1 MADHCRLFALSDPKE
16 PTFQVQCNHECKD
29 SCDRCDQVVSTLSKI
44 DAAALIAQK
53 GNLLPGVYE
62 EVSFSVRQAKTNML
76 AWKAHILHSINQDAS
91 RIDILEFLDESSV
104 LVVQDWAMKYLP
116 RNTAKVKLI
125 GSVNVVFLG
134 ISV

>member
-1 MADHCRLFALSDPKE
+1 MADHCRLFDLSDPKE
-16 PTFQVQCNHECKD
+16 PTFQVQWNHECKD

-44 DAAALIAQK
+44 DAALIAQK

-62 EVSFSVRQAKTNML
+62 EVSFSIRQAKTNML
-76 AWKAHILHSINQDAS
+76 AWKVHILHSINQDAS

-125 GSVNVVFLG
+125 GSINVEFLG

>member
-1 MADHCRLFALSDPKE
+1 MADHCRLFGLSDPKE
-16 PTFQVQCNHECKD
+16 PTFQVQWNHECKD

-44 DAAALIAQK
+44 DAVLIAQK

-62 EVSFSVRQAKTNML
+62 EVSFSIRQAKTNML
-76 AWKAHILHSINQDAS
+76 AWKVHILHSINQDAS

-125 GSVNVVFLG
+125 GSINVEFLG

>member
-1 MADHCRLFALSDPKE
+1 MADHCQLFALSDPKE
-16 PTFQVQCNHECKD
+16 PTFQVQWNHECKD
-29 SCDRCDQVVSTLSKI
+29 SCNRCNQVVSTLSKI
-44 DAAALIAQK
+44 DAALIAQK